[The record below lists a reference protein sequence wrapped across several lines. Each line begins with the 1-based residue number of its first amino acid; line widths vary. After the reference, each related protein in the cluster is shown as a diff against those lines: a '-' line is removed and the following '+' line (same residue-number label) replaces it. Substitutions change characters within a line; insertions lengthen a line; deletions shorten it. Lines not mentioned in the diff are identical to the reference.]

1 MKIIPTS
8 NIAGPY
14 NRKVLGAI
22 RDLIKGA
29 FQPLFALPKQADT
42 FKWSEI
48 GTPIEDLY
56 SPFKRQISGKG
67 MKELFDS
74 ATKFHFPGTGSL

>member
-22 RDLIKGA
+22 RDLIKELLNHNLNGQITIQYPSNSLDTDNYSLYKEDTD
-29 FQPLFALPKQADT
+29 FQIVECSYGIILGVSDDNK
-42 FKWSEI
+42 
-48 GTPIEDLY
+48 
-56 SPFKRQISGKG
+56 
-67 MKELFDS
+67 
-74 ATKFHFPGTGSL
+74 

>member
-8 NIAGPY
+8 NITSSY

-22 RDLIKGA
+22 RALIKGA
-29 FQPLFALPKQADT
+29 FQPLYELPKQADT
-42 FKWSEI
+42 FKWREI

-56 SPFKRQISGKG
+56 SPFKRQISGNQ
-67 MKELFDS
+67 MKELFDN
-74 ATKFHFPGTGSL
+74 ATKFHFPGIGR